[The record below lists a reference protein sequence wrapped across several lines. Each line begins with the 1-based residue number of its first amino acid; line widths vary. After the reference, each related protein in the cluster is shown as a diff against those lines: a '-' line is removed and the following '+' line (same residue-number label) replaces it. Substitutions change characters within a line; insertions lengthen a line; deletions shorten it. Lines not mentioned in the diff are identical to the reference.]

1 MIGFGVSAPRSA
13 FGLVQRSAHPRLNL
27 RFFRNPS
34 FAGANV
40 TITLAFFAMSSALF
54 LLT

>member
-1 MIGFGVSAPRSA
+1 M
-13 FGLVQRSAHPRLNL
+13 LNL
-27 RFFRNPS
+27 SFFRNPN

-40 TITLAFFAMSSALF
+40 TITRAFFAMSSALF